1 VDHFSSLYPHY
12 RLDFYV
18 SQATAGVC
26 TTPTGSLLSSCLYLT
41 TLSFESILISY
52 LKSEANLS
60 DVFIAVAR
68 GVSVAMGLLGTAV
81 MPILEKK
88 LGLVRAGAW
97 SIWLVPTQR
106 S

>member
-1 VDHFSSLYPHY
+1 M
-12 RLDFYV
+12 R
-18 SQATAGVC
+18 TR
-26 TTPTGSLLSSCLYLT
+26 SSCLYLT

-52 LKSEANLS
+52 LKAEANLS

-68 GVSVAMGLLGTAV
+68 GISVAMGLLGTAM

-97 SIWLVPTQR
+97 SIWYVTSPLSWASADTK
-106 S
+106 